1 METRDKKLEYV
12 QPAMEVV
19 ALDEGAVLLAGSNGG
34 DTESTMDVT
43 LEEED
48 W

>member
-1 METRDKKLEYV
+1 METKDKKLEYV

-19 ALDEGAVLLAGSNGG
+19 ALDDGAALLAGSGA
-34 DTESTMDVT
+34 ESTMDVT

>member
-1 METRDKKLEYV
+1 MKTRDKKRKYV
-12 QPAMEVV
+12 EPAMEVV
-19 ALDEGAVLLAGSNGG
+19 GLDQGAALLAGSGA
-34 DTESTMDVT
+34 ESTMDVT